1 MLGHHALP
9 PTRTRTRLGAGPF
22 FEDPD
27 PDPDPKKKIVRTRT
41 RPGPGVLLPRLA
53 TLRSEVKI
61 ERNDEA
67 YTKAFIL
74 RFILIVLNSKKIII
88 RYMGCFK
95 TYFCDTIMTKILAH
109 AILLIEH

>member
-1 MLGHHALP
+1 MLNSKDKVIWCTLKLETQLP
-9 PTRTRTRLGAGPF
+9 TRLGAGPF

-41 RPGPGVLLPRLA
+41 RPGPGPGPGVLLPRLA

-74 RFILIVLNSKKIII
+74 RFILIILNRKKNK
-88 RYMGCFK
+88 F
-95 TYFCDTIMTKILAH
+95 
-109 AILLIEH
+109 

>member
-1 MLGHHALP
+1 MSA
-9 PTRTRTRLGAGPF
+9 RLGAGPF
-22 FEDPD
+22 FEDPDPD

-41 RPGPGVLLPRLA
+41 RPGPGPGPGVLLPRLA

-74 RFILIVLNSKKIII
+74 RFILIVLNSKK
-88 RYMGCFK
+88 K
-95 TYFCDTIMTKILAH
+95 
-109 AILLIEH
+109 

>member
-1 MLGHHALP
+1 MESKEYFGLLGKRPKEIWTLP
-9 PTRTRTRLGAGPF
+9 RRDSTRLGAGPF

-41 RPGPGVLLPRLA
+41 RPGPGPGPGVLLPRLA

-74 RFILIVLNSKKIII
+74 RFILIVLNSPKK
-88 RYMGCFK
+88 
-95 TYFCDTIMTKILAH
+95 
-109 AILLIEH
+109 

>member
-1 MLGHHALP
+1 MFKNHFFLCQS
-9 PTRTRTRLGAGPF
+9 RLGAGPF
-22 FEDPD
+22 FED

-41 RPGPGVLLPRLA
+41 RPGPGPGPGVLLPRLA

-74 RFILIVLNSKKIII
+74 RFILIVLNSKK
-88 RYMGCFK
+88 K
-95 TYFCDTIMTKILAH
+95 
-109 AILLIEH
+109 

>member
-1 MLGHHALP
+1 MHKFEALNNCKWLGID
-9 PTRTRTRLGAGPF
+9 TSRLGAGPF

-41 RPGPGVLLPRLA
+41 RPGPGPGPGVLLPRLA

-74 RFILIVLNSKKIII
+74 RFILIVLNSKK
-88 RYMGCFK
+88 K
-95 TYFCDTIMTKILAH
+95 
-109 AILLIEH
+109 